1 MATVNDRYTQDDH
14 QFRDEDEYAA
24 AKYRWTLRRLGRAN
38 SRTLLNVGCGAGLFN
53 ALAEARGFRLTAIE
67 PDPEA
72 FKVAQKR
79 AMKESLIINTSLF
92 AFEPSQQFDVIV
104 LHDVLEHIED
114 ESSAVRRLSELLK
127 PKGIL
132 IGSVPA
138 LQSLF
143 GRHDEEL
150 GHFRRYRK
158 RSLRSS
164 LSHEFRVD
172 RIRYFGLS
180 GIPFVWYFS
189 RLRRKP
195 YPLNN
200 ESGGKNSSSRLLKTI
215 CTFEEKI
222 VPPVGTS
229 LLFEANPRSRS

>member
-1 MATVNDRYTQDDH
+1 MGTVNDRYTQDDH
-14 QFRDEDEYAA
+14 RFRDEDEYAA
-24 AKYRWTLRRLGRAN
+24 AKYRWTLRRLGQAN

-53 ALAEARGFRLTAIE
+53 VLAEARGYRLTAIE
-67 PDPEA
+67 PDSQA
-72 FKVAQKR
+72 FEIANRR
-79 AMKESLIINTSLF
+79 ASRQARIVNTDLF
-92 AFEPSQQFDVIV
+92 AFEPDQVFDVVV

-114 ESSAVRRLSELLK
+114 EVTAVRHLSGLLK
-127 PKGIL
+127 PNGIL

-138 LQSLF
+138 LMSLF

-150 GHFRRYRK
+150 GHFRRYRR
-158 RSLRSS
+158 RSLRIS
-164 LSHEFRVD
+164 LTREFQID

-195 YPLNN
+195 YPLKN
-200 ESGGKNSSSRLLKTI
+200 ESNNQNMSSRLLKTI
-215 CTFEEKI
+215 CKFEERI

-229 LLFEANPRSRS
+229 LLFEAKPRSRS